1 MRFVALALLLLTPAA
16 NAQWVSPIEQM
27 YGPYLAPSIG
37 AEPAIVASNH
47 GVLLV
52 WSEIDPLTN
61 IPELHSGILDF
72 DGRLVSPITI
82 LPQYQVDAHAKG
94 PVVATDGE
102 TFAVGWLESQ
112 GLMRVA
118 AIALDANGAP
128 AAPPRGFGG
137 YYELGTIT
145 PPLVWNGSA
154 YQIFGFAFD
163 RDGQPVLPET
173 DMPAVLRY
181 AANGT
186 FVGMKWESHRA
197 GYRCSF
203 GRPNCVWFD
212 ADFTVTWEIV
222 RGNRH
227 EQTSRAWPYYTD
239 STPIVAGDDDE
250 MAIVWSSANG
260 IEGMRVVD
268 GKYHSSF
275 AIPKGLTPATPEGI
289 AFDGERWLVAFER
302 DRDIWGAFVD
312 RDSFNVTPFPIAT
325 SGRAESKARVTALKS
340 GRFLV
345 SYSSD
350 VVPRDH
356 RFAGRVVLTEP
367 PKKTRA
373 LR

>member
-1 MRFVALALLLLTPAA
+1 MRLFAILLFATVA
-16 NAQWVSPIEQM
+16 NAQWVSPIEQI

-82 LPQYQVDAHAKG
+82 LPQYQVDAHAKH

-203 GRPNCVWFD
+203 GRPSCVWFD

-250 MAIVWSSANG
+250 MAIVWSSDNG
-260 IEGMRVVD
+260 IAGMRVVD
-268 GKYHSSF
+268 GKYQSSF
-275 AIPKGLTPATPEGI
+275 AIPKGLTPEAPEGI
-289 AFDGERWLVAFER
+289 AFDGERWLVVFTR
-302 DRDIWGAFVD
+302 DQDIWGAFVD

-325 SGRAESKARVTALKS
+325 GGRAESKARATALKS

-350 VVPRDH
+350 VAPRDH
-356 RFAGRVVLTEP
+356 RFAGRVVLSES
-367 PKKTRA
+367 PKRA
-373 LR
+373 RAIRK